1 MPQILPN
8 AEPVKKKGLLN
19 LTNGQWAVLIPLLL
33 AFTYGGYF
41 FGNFKS
47 DFNNADLKQENITL
61 KDSVKSLNDSI
72 SILRL
77 QSVKLTRQVT
87 LLSTK
92 TVAETERKSTNDSN
106 SDRDTI
112 K

>member
-8 AEPVKKKGLLN
+8 ADPGTKKGLLN

-41 FGNFKS
+41 FGNLKS
-47 DFNNADLKQENITL
+47 DFNNADLKKANKILT
-61 KDSVKSLNDSI
+61 DSVKSLNDSI
-72 SILRL
+72 SILRF
-77 QSVKLTRQVT
+77 QSVQLTKQVT

-92 TVAETERKSTNDSN
+92 AVAESKGASSA
-106 SDRDTI
+106 DRN
-112 K
+112 KK